1 MLTKHLMRY
10 MTKAISSDVL
20 LNFKRSVAEA
30 KRVVT
35 NSEHTLEI
43 FVSITDP
50 YSYLL
55 LQVLPEIKERY
66 SIQIRLFTVHDKQ
79 QGMFPDLEK
88 WQSNSLLDCTRLA
101 ALYEL
106 EFPPLATYRPKA
118 EFELTPY
125 WGAMLE
131 AEHSDTAVEDMQKI
145 FKQYWQDMPCSLV
158 AKKQNENVSMPL
170 TLFKTIADNEDYLAE
185 QGHYLPGIIKYAGEW
200 YWAIDRLDHLEKRLN
215 KLLHVPSAKTIKYNR
230 QTKSAFTSPL
240 KLKAIADPVILYFS
254 ARSPYSY
261 LGLELAV
268 KLCQQYACELVV
280 KPVLPMMMRGMN
292 VPQTK
297 KMYIFHD
304 TKREAKKQGI
314 PYGFVADPL
323 GKAVENCYSL
333 FAMAKAQGKEVA
345 YLLEFARAVNSQGI
359 LADNEKGMRIIAQR
373 SGLEWEEAKKELGN
387 QSWRKDVE
395 ANMDELNALG
405 LWGVPCFRYQDTVTW
420 GQDRIWV
427 IEQAIQANASS
438 KMRA

>member
-1 MLTKHLMRY
+1 MLKKHLMRY

-20 LNFKRSVAEA
+20 LNIKRSVAES
-30 KRVVT
+30 KRAIT
-35 NSEHTLEI
+35 LRKHTLEI

-55 LQVLPEIKERY
+55 LQVLPEIKVRY
-66 SIQIRLFTVHDKQ
+66 GVQIRLFTVHDKQ
-79 QGMFPDLEK
+79 QEMFPDLEK

-106 EFPPLATYRPKA
+106 EFPPLASYRPKA
-118 EFELTPY
+118 EFELAQY

-131 AEHSDTAVEDMQKI
+131 AEHSDTAVEDMRGI
-145 FKQYWQDMPCSLV
+145 FQQYWQDIPCPLV
-158 AKKQNENVSMPL
+158 TKNRNENISMPL
-170 TLFKTIADNEDYLAE
+170 TLFKTIADNEGYLAE
-185 QGHYLPGIIKYAGEW
+185 QGHYLPGTIKYAGEW
-200 YWAIDRLDHLEKRLN
+200 YWAIDRLVHLEKRLN
-215 KLLHVPSAKTIKYNR
+215 SLLFAPSSQEIKYDR
-230 QTKSAFTSPL
+230 QTKISLTSPL

-261 LGLELAV
+261 LGLELAI
-268 KLCQQYACELVV
+268 KLCQQYACELIV

-333 FAMAKAQGKEVA
+333 FAMAKAQGKEIT

-373 SGLEWEEAKKELGN
+373 SGLEWEEAKKELRS

-405 LWGVPCFRYQDTVTW
+405 LWGVPCFRFQDTVTW
-420 GQDRIWV
+420 GQDRLWV
-427 IEQAIQANASS
+427 IDQAIQANT
-438 KMRA
+438 